1 MFDSNHQKKT
11 IMKNKFLN
19 HILIAAGLMSLV
31 SCKKDLLNVTPTDRV
46 SEAALIAD
54 SSLFEDFVTNRYI
67 GIRLQDKEGDGTNP
81 GFGRGF
87 EYGMWS
93 SITDES
99 IYNNDDN
106 TWIIQRGGISPDN
119 TGIAGTIWGRSYRS
133 IRECNWALAN
143 LDKVSMS
150 ATHKSRLKAELQF
163 IRAFRYQDLI
173 RNYGGVI
180 LMGDKVYNLSDNLQD
195 EALFKRSTLKESMD
209 YVLGQLDQA
218 AANLPVNNDNS
229 WLFGRATKGAALAL
243 KSRLAL
249 YAASPLYN
257 TGTWADAVKAAQAVI
272 DLNKYSLYTGGYRNL
287 FFDANNNET
296 IFARLY
302 TKNAGHTHLEIAN
315 GPNGYGGWG
324 GNLPLQNLVDD
335 YEMNNGKPIT
345 DATSGYD
352 PQDPYTNRDPRFYAT
367 VLYNGAPYR
376 ERNIETFTPGGKDSK
391 DGNDNW
397 NTSKTGYYLK
407 KFMNDAYPLQNP
419 WGNAGFQPWYYFRYA
434 EILLN
439 FAEAANEAYGP
450 DVVPSGS
457 AMSARQAVNSI
468 RERPSVNMPD
478 LPAGL
483 SQSAMRDAIR
493 YERRVE
499 LAFEEHRYYD
509 VRRWKIADV
518 TENQPAN
525 GITITKSGST
535 LTYSTKV
542 ALTGRAFSAKMY
554 WLPIPRAE
562 IQASGN
568 KITQNP
574 GY

>member
-1 MFDSNHQKKT
+1 
-11 IMKNKFLN
+11 MKNKFLN
-19 HILIAAGLMSLV
+19 HLLIAAGLMSLV
-31 SCKKDLLNVTPTDRV
+31 SCKKDFLNITPTDRV
-46 SEAALIAD
+46 SEAALLGD
-54 SSLFEDFVTNRYI
+54 STLFEDFVTNRYI
-67 GIRLQDKEGDGTNP
+67 GVRLQDKEGDGTNP

-106 TWIIQRGGISPDN
+106 TWLIQRGLLAPEN

-133 IRECNWALAN
+133 IRECNWALNN

-150 ATHKSRLKAELQF
+150 ATHKARLKAELQF

-195 EALFKRSTLKESMD
+195 ESLFKRSTLKESMD
-209 YVLGQLDQA
+209 YVLAQIDQA
-218 AANLPVNNDNS
+218 AANLPVSNDNS
-229 WLFGRATKGAALAL
+229 WQVGRATKGAALAL

-257 TGTWADAVKAAQAVI
+257 TGTWQDAVKAAQAVI
-272 DLNKYSLYTGGYRNL
+272 DLNKYGLYTGGYGNL
-287 FFDANNNET
+287 FLDANNNEA
-296 IFARLY
+296 IFVRLY

-345 DATSGYD
+345 DATSGYNS
-352 PQDPYTNRDPRFYAT
+352 QYPYTNRDPRYYAT
-367 VLYNGAPYR
+367 VLYNGAQYR
-376 ERNIETFTPGGKDSK
+376 GRAVETFTPGGKDSK

-407 KFMNDAYPLQNP
+407 KFINENYPLQNP

-439 FAEAANEAYGP
+439 FAEAANEVGGP
-450 DVVPSGS
+450 DVVPAGS
-457 AMSARQAVNSI
+457 TLSARAAVNLI

-478 LPAGL
+478 LPAGM
-483 SQSAMRDAIR
+483 SQTAMRDAIR

-499 LAFEEHRYYD
+499 LAFEEHRFYD

-518 TENQPAN
+518 TENKPAQ
-525 GITITKSGST
+525 GISITKSGST
-535 LTYSTKV
+535 LTYTTKV
-542 ALTGRAFSAKMY
+542 ALDGRAFNPRMY

-562 IQASGN
+562 IQASGG
-568 KITQNP
+568 KIAQNT